1 MECKTEIILLSHFR
15 FIAVLL
21 NFLNFHDNYRMVGK
35 GVDIMVSGK
44 YPQQPVIAVGAVV
57 VHQNHILLI
66 RRGKEPARG
75 EWAIPGG
82 RVELGETMHEAAVRE
97 VMEET
102 SVSIRPGELVYFFET
117 IQPDPSGRIRF
128 HYAIFDFMA
137 EYLAGE
143 PTPRDD
149 AMDARWVAAA
159 DAETYNLN
167 TKTRDLLN
175 RIGITSHSDVI

>member
-1 MECKTEIILLSHFR
+1 MNFYKLYLSKNKF
-15 FIAVLL
+15 
-21 NFLNFHDNYRMVGK
+21 GK
-35 GVDIMVSGK
+35 GVELMISGK
-44 YPQQPVIAVGAVV
+44 YPPQPVIAVGAVV
-57 VHQNHILLI
+57 LYQNRILLI
-66 RRGKEPARG
+66 RRGKEPAKG

-82 RVELGETMHEAAVRE
+82 RVELGETMREAAMRE

-102 SVSIRPGELVYFFET
+102 GVSIRPGELVYFFET
-117 IQPDPSGRIRF
+117 IQPDPNGRIRF

-149 AMDARWVAAA
+149 ALDARWVSAAEA
-159 DAETYNLN
+159 NTHNLN

-175 RIGITSHSDVI
+175 RIEFI

>member
-1 MECKTEIILLSHFR
+1 
-15 FIAVLL
+15 
-21 NFLNFHDNYRMVGK
+21 
-35 GVDIMVSGK
+35 MVSGK

-102 SVSIRPGELVYFFET
+102 CVSIRPGKLVYFFET
-117 IQPDPSGRIRF
+117 IQPDPDGRIRF

-143 PTPRDD
+143 PKPRDD
-149 AMDARWVAAA
+149 AMEARWVPAA
-159 DAETYNLN
+159 DAGTYYLN
-167 TKTRDLLN
+167 IKTRDLLN
-175 RIGITSHSDVI
+175 RIGITSSRDVI

>member
-1 MECKTEIILLSHFR
+1 
-15 FIAVLL
+15 
-21 NFLNFHDNYRMVGK
+21 
-35 GVDIMVSGK
+35 MVSGK

-57 VHQNHILLI
+57 VHQNRILLI
-66 RRGKEPARG
+66 RRGKEPAKG

-82 RVELGETMHEAAVRE
+82 RVELGETMREAAARE

-117 IQPDPSGRIRF
+117 IQPDPDGRIRY

-143 PTPRDD
+143 PIPRDD
-149 AMDARWVAAA
+149 ALDARWVSATDA
-159 DAETYNLN
+159 DTYNLN
-167 TKTRDLLN
+167 IKTRDLLN
-175 RIGITSHSDVI
+175 RIGMTSRSNAI